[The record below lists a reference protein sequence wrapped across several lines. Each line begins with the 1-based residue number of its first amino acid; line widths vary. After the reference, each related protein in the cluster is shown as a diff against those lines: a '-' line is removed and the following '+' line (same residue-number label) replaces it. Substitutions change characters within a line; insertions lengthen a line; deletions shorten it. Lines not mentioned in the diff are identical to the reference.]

1 MCNFFRPHFT
11 AIPREDDRIAT
22 PLFHTV
28 YLPLSLKK
36 KKKRK
41 ILGNK
46 TSGVPASFFMCV
58 LNLIMN
64 T

>member
-28 YLPLSLKK
+28 YLPLSKK
-36 KKKRK
+36 KKEKKKR
-41 ILGNK
+41 LQFRRAY
-46 TSGVPASFFMCV
+46 T
-58 LNLIMN
+58 LNRPEGLQGKRGM
-64 T
+64 

>member
-28 YLPLSLKK
+28 YLPLSQKK
-36 KKKRK
+36 KKGKK
-41 ILGNK
+41 KKDSSSEEHTL
-46 TSGVPASFFMCV
+46 
-58 LNLIMN
+58 
-64 T
+64 